1 MENLHFLP
9 NNILTNFFKELTK
22 YKNDYISI
30 IFKLYIYRNYTMHL
44 NIYIYIYI
52 YFKYIPTY
60 ARGYKLVLLMQDQFS
75 VIIYFKI
82 ISMVEI
88 D

>member
-9 NNILTNFFKELTK
+9 NNILTKFFKELTK

-44 NIYIYIYI
+44 NVYILSI
-52 YFKYIPTY
+52 FLHMHEVT
-60 ARGYKLVLLMQDQFS
+60 S
-75 VIIYFKI
+75 
-82 ISMVEI
+82 
-88 D
+88 